1 VSLAKWAGVLCCVGA
16 VAAQDL
22 RDPTVPPLSA
32 GLTPPSAATDP
43 GAADISTVSVVIR
56 DGVPRMVVGTRLY
69 AQGQKFGNTQIE
81 RITESEVWLLENGS
95 VRKVPIFSGVERRA
109 TVAATASSTP
119 STAPLPAVVKP

>member
-1 VSLAKWAGVLCCVGA
+1 MRFIQWACVLCWVSA

-22 RDPTVPPLSA
+22 RDPTVPPLAA

-43 GAADISTVSVVIR
+43 GDADIRTVSVVIR
-56 DGVPRMVVGTRLY
+56 EGVPRLVVGTRLY

-81 RITESEVWLLENGS
+81 RITDSEVWLLENGS

-119 STAPLPAVVKP
+119 SAAQMPAVVKP